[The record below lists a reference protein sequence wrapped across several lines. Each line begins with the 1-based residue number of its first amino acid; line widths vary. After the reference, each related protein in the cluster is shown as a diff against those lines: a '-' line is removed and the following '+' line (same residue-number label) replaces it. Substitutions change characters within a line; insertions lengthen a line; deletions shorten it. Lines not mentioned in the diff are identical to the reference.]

1 MQFLSVRCLAC
12 QNLDSFP
19 RMSYEDIPYCSQC
32 ASTSDLVPE
41 TPPTATKAPAA
52 TTPDDLIALFN
63 QQLYLSSSQQQLAT
77 PLTSPIPATAKF
89 NTSQQYNHSMH
100 HASQQQQQQ
109 QAPSPSTSAV
119 DISDDD
125 LMCDDD
131 LEVSRQLYSEMQLQ
145 KLADREYAE
154 CLLASDLSS
163 PNSLNELEIA
173 LAHGIVSGEEYGRAV
188 AGYTLAAQ
196 REEAQR
202 YQMQRQRKALEE
214 DCSAMDMLRAAK
226 SSDDS
231 TAWCKYYHGGAGWV
245 DDEEAPCRV

>member
-1 MQFLSVRCLAC
+1 MQFLSIRCLAC

-41 TPPTATKAPAA
+41 TAPTATKAPAP
-52 TTPDDLIALFN
+52 TPDDLIALFN

-109 QAPSPSTSAV
+109 QAPSPSTSA
-119 DISDDD
+119 
-125 LMCDDD
+125 
-131 LEVSRQLYSEMQLQ
+131 